1 MAEEQ
6 LKTEMQ
12 EALNKFEVVVM
23 LEENRSSFTYSF
35 KAQTHVVILSMQLGL
50 YEKMIDGQKVLLRMS
65 NRTEVSKNEMTESI
79 STV

>member
-1 MAEEQ
+1 
-6 LKTEMQ
+6 MQ

-50 YEKMIDGQKVLLRMS
+50 YEKMIDG
-65 NRTEVSKNEMTESI
+65 
-79 STV
+79 